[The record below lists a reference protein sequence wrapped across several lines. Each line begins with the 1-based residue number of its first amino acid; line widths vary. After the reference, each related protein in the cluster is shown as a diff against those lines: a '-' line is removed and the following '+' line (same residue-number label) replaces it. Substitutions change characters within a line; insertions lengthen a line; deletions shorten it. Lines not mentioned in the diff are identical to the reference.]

1 MVSVGK
7 FGAPKDQERRGLS
20 FLIFVAIIG
29 FSVARGVATFYT
41 NFLWF
46 GSIKLTSVWWTIVLA
61 RLSLVVG
68 TSLIAFLFIFVNLRL
83 AVRAAPV
90 LDIFDSLVNES
101 NGYSGLSLFNLSNIA
116 IKEGDKVLALEYLAR
131 AAKDKNLSKKINDFA
146 ILKSGYIMLDYAEIA
161 NIEDKLSS
169 LLNSQGP
176 FSFYA
181 KEIIALAYYRD
192 NRYQESSKKFN
203 DIANDASSPRNIAS
217 RSKIFSEQI
226 SSYDN
231 VK

>member
-1 MVSVGK
+1 MSEPLENEIEEELRK
-7 FGAPKDQERRGLS
+7 KQLKALWDRFGL
-20 FLIFVAIIG
+20 
-29 FSVARGVATFYT
+29 Y
-41 NFLWF
+41 
-46 GSIKLTSVWWTIVLA
+46 
-61 RLSLVVG
+61 
-68 TSLIAFLFIFVNLRL
+68 LIAVILIIIMSFGGYEFSKYLGYKNSENSSDQYEKAL
-83 AVRAAPV
+83 AVLDDENNSDAI
-90 LDIFDSLVNES
+90 DIFDSLVNES

-116 IKEGDKVLALEYLAR
+116 IKEGNKVLALEYLGK

-146 ILKSGYIMLDYAEIA
+146 ILKSGYIMLDNAEIS

-169 LLNSQGP
+169 LLNSTGP

-192 NRYQESSKKFN
+192 NRYQESSKKFSE
-203 DIANDASSPRNIAS
+203 IANDASSPSNIAS

-226 SSYDN
+226 LSYDI

>member
-1 MVSVGK
+1 M
-7 FGAPKDQERRGLS
+7 
-20 FLIFVAIIG
+20 
-29 FSVARGVATFYT
+29 
-41 NFLWF
+41 
-46 GSIKLTSVWWTIVLA
+46 
-61 RLSLVVG
+61 
-68 TSLIAFLFIFVNLRL
+68 
-83 AVRAAPV
+83 
-90 LDIFDSLVNES
+90 NES

-146 ILKSGYIMLDYAEIA
+146 ILKSGYIMLDNAEIA
-161 NIEDKLSS
+161 NNEDKLSS

>member
-1 MVSVGK
+1 MS
-7 FGAPKDQERRGLS
+7 FGGYEFSKYLGYKNSESASDQYEK
-20 FLIFVAIIG
+20 A
-29 FSVARGVATFYT
+29 
-41 NFLWF
+41 
-46 GSIKLTSVWWTIVLA
+46 
-61 RLSLVVG
+61 
-68 TSLIAFLFIFVNLRL
+68 L
-83 AVRAAPV
+83 AVLDDENNSDAI
-90 LDIFDSLVNES
+90 DIFDSLVNES

>member
-1 MVSVGK
+1 MSEPLENEIEEELRK
-7 FGAPKDQERRGLS
+7 KQLKALWDRFGL
-20 FLIFVAIIG
+20 
-29 FSVARGVATFYT
+29 Y
-41 NFLWF
+41 
-46 GSIKLTSVWWTIVLA
+46 
-61 RLSLVVG
+61 
-68 TSLIAFLFIFVNLRL
+68 LIAVILIIIMSFGGYEFSKYLGYKNSESASDQYEKAL
-83 AVRAAPV
+83 AVLDDENYSDAI
-90 LDIFDSLVNES
+90 DIFDSLV
-101 NGYSGLSLFNLSNIA
+101 
-116 IKEGDKVLALEYLAR
+116 
-131 AAKDKNLSKKINDFA
+131 KDKNLSKKINDFA
-146 ILKSGYIMLDYAEIA
+146 ILKSGYIMLDYAEIT

>member
-1 MVSVGK
+1 MCI
-7 FGAPKDQERRGLS
+7 R
-20 FLIFVAIIG
+20 
-29 FSVARGVATFYT
+29 
-41 NFLWF
+41 
-46 GSIKLTSVWWTIVLA
+46 
-61 RLSLVVG
+61 
-68 TSLIAFLFIFVNLRL
+68 
-83 AVRAAPV
+83 
-90 LDIFDSLVNES
+90 DS
-101 NGYSGLSLFNLSNIA
+101 
-116 IKEGDKVLALEYLAR
+116 
-131 AAKDKNLSKKINDFA
+131 
-146 ILKSGYIMLDYAEIA
+146 
-161 NIEDKLSS
+161 
-169 LLNSQGP
+169 

>member
-1 MVSVGK
+1 MSEPLENEIEEELRK
-7 FGAPKDQERRGLS
+7 KQLKALWDRFGL
-20 FLIFVAIIG
+20 
-29 FSVARGVATFYT
+29 Y
-41 NFLWF
+41 
-46 GSIKLTSVWWTIVLA
+46 
-61 RLSLVVG
+61 
-68 TSLIAFLFIFVNLRL
+68 LIALILIIVMSFGGYEFSKYLGYKNSESASDQYEKAL
-83 AVRAAPV
+83 AVLDNENNSDAI
-90 LDIFDSLVNES
+90 DIFESLVNES

-116 IKEGDKVLALEYLAR
+116 IKEGNKVLALEYLAR

-146 ILKSGYIMLDYAEIA
+146 ILKSGYIMLDNAEIT